1 MTLFPYTTLFRST
14 LKKTLEELENH
25 KCIKVSDPAP
35 SQVKNKKITYDD
47 KTIRLTRGLKDV
59 DSDKYVIFYYSVA
72 RAFLCHQITQN
83 EYKVYLCILNNL
95 KNSKSCTL
103 EKMSIT
109 LDMEKRNILRGIQNL
124 ELASLLRVD
133 RIPPNN
139 KGKKYNMYY
148 PVDTDKW
155 DSVTDIELDNMV
167 SGLNITLIA

>member
-1 MTLFPYTTLFRST
+1 M
-14 LKKTLEELENH
+14 
-25 KCIKVSDPAP
+25 
-35 SQVKNKKITYDD
+35 
-47 KTIRLTRGLKDV
+47 